1 MKFIVLKT
9 FTAKHFDSLYK
20 KGEIVDLSEGSTTT
34 LWQKLKL
41 IKKLP
46 DEK

>member
-1 MKFIVLKT
+1 MRFIVIKT

-20 KGEIVDLSEGSTTT
+20 KGEIVDLQEGSLTT

-41 IKKLP
+41 IRKL
-46 DEK
+46 